1 MMDLIMDRAY
11 SNAFIFGYE
20 HMAAWSDLLDQI
32 NVFPV
37 PDADTGR
44 NLKISLA
51 ALHQLNERPAGV
63 RHQIIRAA
71 TGNAGNIAAAFIHEL
86 LRINGPE
93 ALPDAIQQGVLLAH
107 KAVADPKPGTM
118 LTLFEVLA
126 QVVPVFEK
134 PTSEWDLETI
144 IGLLEKCV
152 DGTSDTLP
160 ELRQAGVVDAG
171 ALGMFIFLEAFL
183 DCLAGR
189 MNHSRPVTDR
199 FKGKLEIAKDW
210 QPQGRQEQYCF
221 SAVILPEGDRAE
233 GRRRLACWG
242 NSLVVNETPDLLKM
256 HLHTDDCEALRTGL
270 REIGQVLDWSEERI
284 SPVRSTTDQ
293 NAQPVHIMTDAAGS
307 VTLEDARILGMTLL
321 DSYLVVG
328 NQSYPETLYPPAAL
342 YAAMAGGQRA
352 STAQASVFQRHQ
364 SYLSAVS
371 RFERVLYLCVGSAYT
386 GNFETAKSWQA
397 THDTRGCLT
406 IIDTGAASGR
416 LGIVALA
423 TARYARRSQDP
434 EAVVRFAQQAVT
446 ESQELVFL
454 DQLKYLAAGGRISK
468 TSGFFGDLLHMK
480 PIITPSVHGAVK
492 VGVVRTREG
501 QLAFGLKRL
510 ESCFDPRE
518 APLILLQYS
527 DNQVWIDQVAAGEIR
542 SLLPP
547 AKILLRPLSLTS
559 GAHMGPGAWAVA
571 FLPGAFD
578 QQEWSMDWFKHTA
591 VSDGR

>member
-1 MMDLIMDRAY
+1 MGLSMDRAY
-11 SNAFIFGYE
+11 SNALVSGYE
-20 HMAAWSDLLDQI
+20 RIAAWSDLLDQI

-51 ALHQLNERPAGV
+51 ALRQLDERPAGV
-63 RHQIIRAA
+63 RHQILRAA

-86 LRINGPE
+86 LRIDGP
-93 ALPDAIQQGVLLAH
+93 ATLSDAIQQGVLQAH
-107 KAVADPKPGTM
+107 RAVANPKPGTM

-134 PTSEWDLETI
+134 PASEWDMETI

-152 DGTSDTLP
+152 GDTRDTLP

-183 DCLAGR
+183 DCLVGR

-199 FKGKLEIAKDW
+199 FKGKLKIADDW
-210 QPQGRQEQYCF
+210 QPQGRQEQYCV

-233 GRRRLACWG
+233 GRRRLEGWG
-242 NSLVVNETPDLLKM
+242 DSLVINETPDLLKM
-256 HLHTDDCEALRTGL
+256 HLHTDNCEALRSGL
-270 REIGQVLDWSEERI
+270 REIGQVLDWSEEKI
-284 SPVRSTTDQ
+284 APVRSTTGQ
-293 NAQPVHIMTDAAGS
+293 NAQPVHVMTDAAGS
-307 VTLEDARILGMTLL
+307 VTREDARILGMSLL
-321 DSYLVVG
+321 DSYLIVAD
-328 NQSYPETLYPPAAL
+328 QSYPETLYSPAVL
-342 YAAMAGGQRA
+342 YTAMAGGHRV
-352 STAQASVFQRHQ
+352 STAQASTFQRHQ
-364 SYLSAVS
+364 SYLSAFS
-371 RFERVLYLCVGSAYT
+371 RFERVLYLCAGSAYT

-397 THDTRGCLT
+397 THDTRRRFT
-406 IIDTGAASGR
+406 IIDSGAASGR
-416 LGIVALA
+416 LGVVALA

-434 EAVVRFAQQAVT
+434 EAVVQFAQQAVT

-480 PIITPSVHGAVK
+480 PIIAPSAHGAVK
-492 VGVVRTREG
+492 EGVARTREG

-510 ESCFDPRE
+510 ESCFDPGE

-527 DNQVWIDQVAAGEIR
+527 DNQVWVENVPAREIR
-542 SLLPP
+542 SLLPA

-559 GAHMGPGAWAVA
+559 GAHMGPGTWAVA

-578 QQEWSMDWFKHTA
+578 QQEWSMDQFKHTT

>member
-1 MMDLIMDRAY
+1 MDLIMDRAY
-11 SNAFIFGYE
+11 SNAFVFGYE
-20 HMAAWSDLLDQI
+20 RMAAWSDLLDQI

-51 ALHQLNERPAGV
+51 ALRQLDKRPAWV

-86 LRINGPE
+86 LRINGP
-93 ALPDAIQQGVLLAH
+93 AGLSDAIQQGVLLAYR
-107 KAVADPKPGTM
+107 AVADPRPGTI
-118 LTLFEVLA
+118 LTLFEVLV

-134 PTSEWDLETI
+134 PISEWDLETI

-152 DGTSDTLP
+152 RGTSDTLP

-183 DCLAGR
+183 GCLVGR

-199 FKGKLEIAKDW
+199 FKGKLKIANDW
-210 QPQGRQEQYCF
+210 RPQGREEQYCV
-221 SAVILPEGDRAE
+221 SALILPEGDRAK
-233 GRRRLACWG
+233 GRRRLADYG

-256 HLHTDDCEALRTGL
+256 HLHTDDCESLRSDL
-270 REIGQVLDWSEERI
+270 REIGQVLDWSEEKI
-284 SPVRSTTDQ
+284 TIVPSTTDQ

-307 VTLEDARILGMTLL
+307 VTMEDARILGMTLL

-328 NQSYPETLYPPAAL
+328 DQSYPETLYPPTAL
-342 YAAMAGGQRA
+342 YTAMAGGQRV

-386 GNFETAKSWQA
+386 GNFTIAKSWQA
-397 THDTRGCLT
+397 TQVNNRRLT

-423 TARYARRSQDP
+423 TARYARQSQDP

-468 TSGFFGDLLHMK
+468 ASGFFGDLLHVK
-480 PIITPSVHGAVK
+480 PIITPSAHGAVK
-492 VGVVRTREG
+492 VGMVRTREG

-510 ESCFDPRE
+510 ESCFDPGE
-518 APLILLQYS
+518 TPLILLQYS
-527 DNQVWIDQVAAGEIR
+527 DNQVWVEKVAADEIR
-542 SLLPP
+542 SMLPA

-578 QQEWSMDWFKHTA
+578 QQEWSMDRFKKTT